1 MGDEHRYVS
10 DSLSEFSLLECRR
23 SKATRKKSQYRR
35 ARRDQEEEWFPPKCV
50 YHNKDGERGWPKV
63 PCSRPPTS
71 SASRVRTT
79 ILIFI
84 STLTAVAEMAQ
95 AVTLPELLQSLDL
108 VKLFQIQGRPA

>member
-1 MGDEHRYVS
+1 MVPSEMRLSQQGWGTRVRLRCPVS
-10 DSLSEFSLLECRR
+10 RR
-23 SKATRKKSQYRR
+23 RQA
-35 ARRDQEEEWFPPKCV
+35 
-50 YHNKDGERGWPKV
+50 
-63 PCSRPPTS
+63 TS